1 MLKKCVSHAM
11 AGMALLV
18 LAAGAARADGPYRR
32 GPGPGPGMVI
42 LEPPPIFTWS
52 GFYIGGNIGAAW
64 SNSTLTDD
72 ASVLSYTQSHSGFI
86 GGGQLGYN
94 YQIRNLVLG
103 IEWDFD
109 WTSIGETRNGLFL
122 GNAFQAS
129 ADTDWMTTLSGR
141 VGLTVERWLMYMKI
155 GGGWV
160 RNSASITNLTT
171 GVSASAK
178 QYRWSLAGWSRR
190 RVRHQQQLAP
200 QGRVQLSRL
209 VGSQRERVW
218 RHLHVRPRH
227 PDAEIRHQL
236 QILTRDRTA
245 GGTIVWS
252 HWRAAPESF
261 RFYIEARPSALSLS
275 KGE

>member
-129 ADTDWMTTLSGR
+129 AETDWMTTLSGR

-160 RNSASITNLTT
+160 HNSASITNLTT
-171 GVSASAK
+171 GASASTKNTDGAWLVGAGVEYAISNNWLLKAEYNYLGLSDRNVSAFGDT
-178 QYRWSLAGWSRR
+178 YTF
-190 RVRHQQQLAP
+190 
-200 QGRVQLSRL
+200 
-209 VGSQRERVW
+209 
-218 RHLHVRPRH
+218 
-227 PDAEIRHQL
+227 D
-236 QILTRDRTA
+236 RDIQMLKF
-245 GGTIVWS
+245 GINYK
-252 HWRAAPESF
+252 F
-261 RFYIEARPSALSLS
+261 
-275 KGE
+275 